1 MWFKN
6 MKLSPKKSL
15 GFAIILV
22 FVLLICVVAYVLLTL
37 YGHADSIEIG
47 FTGSL
52 SGVNSDLGVSSR
64 NGAKLAV
71 DEINESGGINGRL
84 IELVIKDDKND
95 KETALEVDQEFY
107 KEDIKIII
115 GHMTSEMAEL
125 TIPFVNE
132 KKILM
137 LSPTIS
143 AEYLSDIDD
152 YFLRMIPSNKEQA
165 RKIAEDMIENNN
177 HKAAVLYDGSNLLFT
192 ESLRNQFIIDY
203 VALGGQVVFDEEFIM
218 ESINSHVLLKK
229 IRDSG
234 AEAVFVISGADNV
247 TFFSQNFYKNNFTLD
262 FYLPSWA
269 MTIDLLEHGGKSI
282 EGAHLVN
289 FFNMNTNDQKYLDF
303 ADKYIRIF
311 GSQPSFSSMFSYE
324 AVTVL
329 ADAMMKTNITDTDQ
343 LIEYILAKK
352 NFEGLQDSIS
362 FTASGD
368 IIRNCYSYTIKDGE
382 FIMTEGAD
390 YDEAK

>member
-6 MKLSPKKSL
+6 MKLSSKKSL
-15 GFAIILV
+15 GFASILV
-22 FVLLICVVAYVLLTL
+22 FVLLICVVAYVLVTS
-37 YGHADSIEIG
+37 YGHADSIQIG
-47 FTGSL
+47 FTASL
-52 SGVNSDLGVSSR
+52 SGANSELGVSSR

-71 DEINESGGINGRL
+71 DEINESGGVNGRL
-84 IELVIKDDKND
+84 IKLVIKDDKND
-95 KETALEVDQEFY
+95 KETALEVDQEFN
-107 KEDIKIII
+107 KEDIKVII
-115 GHMTSEMAEL
+115 GHMTSDMAEL
-125 TIPFVNE
+125 TIPYVNE

-165 RKIAEDMIENNN
+165 RKIAEDMIENNI
-177 HKAAVLYDGSNLLFT
+177 HKAAVLYDGSNLLFS
-192 ESLRNQFIIDY
+192 EGLKNQFIIDY
-203 VALGGQVVFDEEFIM
+203 VALGGQVVLDEEFIV
-218 ESINSHVLLKK
+218 ESIDSYVLLKN

-247 TFFSQNFYKNNFTLD
+247 SFLSQSFYKNNFYLA

-269 MTIDLLEHGGKSI
+269 MTSDLLEHGGKSI

-289 FFNMNTNDQKYLDF
+289 FFKTNTNDRKYLDF
-303 ADKYIRIF
+303 VDKYIQIF
-311 GSQPSFSSMFSYE
+311 GSHPNFSSMFSYE

-329 ADAMMKTNITDTDQ
+329 AEAMMKTNITEPDQ
-343 LIEYILAKK
+343 LIEYILTKK
-352 NFEGLQDSIS
+352 NFEGLQDFIS

-368 IIRNCYSYTIKDGE
+368 IIRDCYSYTIKDGE